1 MKCGDSND
9 VKSVHGIRKLSQKFL
24 SRGDVVVCCH
34 HKQCFVVLLSS
45 RWNRKDATT
54 STSFLVIVKR
64 EREDVKE
71 EIGSEP

>member
-1 MKCGDSND
+1 M
-9 VKSVHGIRKLSQKFL
+9 LSPQAMF
-24 SRGDVVVCCH
+24 RCVA
-34 HKQCFVVLLSS
+34 FVEMES
-45 RWNRKDATT
+45 RKDATT